1 MTSIATTNR
10 SSYFGLIVA
19 FTIFSLSGIFL
30 KSIYGMPVGSI
41 IYYRLIFGLLTLLVF
56 MALTGKLDELVITS
70 KRKYIFLMG
79 CTNTLTIY
87 AYFTAIQHVGVSIA
101 ALLLYTAPAY
111 VTILSP
117 ILLKENIT
125 GRDVI
130 ALLLSGLGI
139 LIAVHPGG
147 NFSPQ
152 TSDLY
157 ELGITLGLLSGIS
170 YALSTINYR
179 YLRDTYSST
188 ALLFW
193 PTVVS
198 LVLLSP
204 YASLVSPGILVMNI
218 KELLMFGILMTTF
231 GSLLYYRSAKYVKA
245 QNLSVISLV
254 EPVAGIFF
262 GYLIL
267 HEQIFSYT
275 VEGCACILTGVVLIG
290 TKSNTAIGENILPGY
305 LNHKSCPYGHQQSL
319 LHTFYRRLCK
329 GPLKNQKR

>member
-1 MTSIATTNR
+1 MTSIATTTR
-10 SSYFGLIVA
+10 SSYFGLMVA
-19 FTIFSLSGIFL
+19 FTIFSLSGVFL

-41 IYYRLIFGLLTLLVF
+41 IYYRLIFGLITLLVF
-56 MALTGKLDELVITS
+56 MALTGKLEELLVTS

-87 AYFTAIQHVGVSIA
+87 AYFTAIQHVGISIA
-101 ALLLYTAPAY
+101 ALLLYTAPIY
-111 VTILSP
+111 VTILTP

-125 GRDVI
+125 TRDI
-130 ALLLSGLGI
+130 MGLLLSAIGI
-139 LIAVHPGG
+139 IIAIHPAG
-147 NFSPQ
+147 NFSLKAD
-152 TSDLY
+152 DLY
-157 ELGITLGLLSGIS
+157 MLGITLGLLSGIS

-204 YASLVSPGILVMNI
+204 YASLVSPETLAMNI
-218 KELLMFGILMTTF
+218 GELILFGILMTTF
-231 GSLLYYRSAKYVKA
+231 GSLLYYRSARHVKA

-254 EPVAGIFF
+254 EPVAGILF

-275 VEGCACILTGVVLIG
+275 LEGCACILTGVFLIS
-290 TKSNTAIGENILPGY
+290 TKSNLSIEE
-305 LNHKSCPYGHQQSL
+305 KSMPAYVREYYPSGHQQSL
-319 LHTFYRRLCK
+319 LHTFYRTLCK

>member
-1 MTSIATTNR
+1 MASIATTNS

-19 FTIFSLSGIFL
+19 FTVFSLSGIFL
-30 KSIYGMPVGSI
+30 KSIYGMPVGSV

-56 MALTGKLDELVITS
+56 MTLTGKLDELLITS

-79 CTNTLTIY
+79 CTNTIMIY
-87 AYFTAIQHVGVSIA
+87 TYFTAIQHVGVSIA
-101 ALLLYTAPAY
+101 ALLLYTAPVY

-117 ILLKENIT
+117 LLLKENIT
-125 GRDVI
+125 TRDTI
-130 ALLLSGLGI
+130 ALLLSAMGI
-139 LIAVHPGG
+139 LIAIHPGG

-152 TSDLY
+152 AKEIY
-157 ELGITLGLLSGIS
+157 VLGIMLGLLSGIS
-170 YALSTINYR
+170 YALSTLNYR
-179 YLRDTYSST
+179 YLRDTYTST

-204 YASLVSPGILVMNI
+204 YASLVSPGILALNI
-218 KELLMFGILMTTF
+218 EELILFGMIMTTF
-231 GSLLYYRSAKYVKA
+231 GSLLYYRSARYIKT
-245 QNLSVISLV
+245 QNLSVISLI

-275 VEGCACILTGVVLIG
+275 LEGCACVLTGVALIS
-290 TKSNTAIGENILPGY
+290 TKHTTSSTERTISKYFNIEQYPL
-305 LNHKSCPYGHQQSL
+305 GHQQTL
-319 LHTFYRRLCK
+319 LHTFYRILCK
-329 GPLKNQKR
+329 GPLKNLKR

>member
-1 MTSIATTNR
+1 MEPIATTNS
-10 SSYFGLIVA
+10 SSYFGLMVA
-19 FTIFSLSGIFL
+19 FTVFSLSGIFL
-30 KSIYGMPVGSI
+30 KSINGMLIGSI
-41 IYYRLIFGLLTLLVF
+41 IYYRLIFGLLTLLIF
-56 MALTGKLDELVITS
+56 MALIGKLDELLITS
-70 KRKYIFLMG
+70 KKRYIFLMG

-87 AYFTAIQHVGVSIA
+87 AYFTAIQHVGISIA

-117 ILLKENIT
+117 ILLKESIT
-125 GRDVI
+125 GRDMM
-130 ALLLSGLGI
+130 ALLLSAIGI
-139 LIAVHPGG
+139 IIAIHPVG
-147 NFSPQ
+147 NFSAQ
-152 TSDLY
+152 TNDLY
-157 ELGITLGLLSGIS
+157 ALGITLGLLSGIS

-204 YASLVSPGILVMNI
+204 YASLVSPGILAMNI
-218 KELLMFGILMTTF
+218 QELILFGMLMTTF
-231 GSLLYYRSAKYVKA
+231 GSLLYYRSARHVKA
-245 QNLSVISLV
+245 QNLSVVSLV
-254 EPVAGIFF
+254 EPVAGILF

-275 VEGCACILTGVVLIG
+275 LEGCACILAGVFLIS
-290 TKSNTAIGENILPGY
+290 TKSKTDFGE
-305 LNHKSCPYGHQQSL
+305 KSLSRYFKHRYYPSGHQQSL
-319 LHTFYRRLCK
+319 LHTFYRTLCK

>member
-1 MTSIATTNR
+1 MASIATTNR

-30 KSIYGMPVGSI
+30 RSIYGMPVGSI

-56 MALTGKLDELVITS
+56 MALTGKLDELLITS
-70 KRKYIFLMG
+70 KKKYIFLMG

-101 ALLLYTAPAY
+101 ALLLYTAPVY

-125 GRDVI
+125 IRDMI
-130 ALLLSGLGI
+130 ALLLSAMGI
-139 LIAVHPGG
+139 LIAIHPGG
-147 NFSPQ
+147 HFSLQ
-152 TSDLY
+152 TNDLY
-157 ELGITLGLLSGIS
+157 ALGITLGLLSGIS

-193 PTVVS
+193 PAVVS
-198 LVLLSP
+198 LVLLAP
-204 YASLVSPGILVMNI
+204 YASLVSLRILVMNME
-218 KELLMFGILMTTF
+218 ELILFGILMTTF
-231 GSLLYYRSAKYVKA
+231 GSLLYYRSARYVKA

-262 GYLIL
+262 GYLVL

-275 VEGCACILTGVVLIG
+275 LEGCACILTGVVLIG
-290 TKSNTAIGENILPGY
+290 TKSNTSSRGNTISRYFNREY
-305 LNHKSCPYGHQQSL
+305 CPSGHQQSL
-319 LHTFYRRLCK
+319 LHTFYRILCK
-329 GPLKNQKR
+329 GPLKNLKR

>member
-1 MTSIATTNR
+1 MTSIATTTR
-10 SSYFGLIVA
+10 SSYLGLIVA

-30 KSIYGMPVGSI
+30 KSINGMLIGSI

-56 MALTGKLDELVITS
+56 MALTGKLDELLITS
-70 KRKYIFLMG
+70 KKRYIFLMG

-87 AYFTAIQHVGVSIA
+87 AYFTAIQHVGISIA

-125 GRDVI
+125 ARDMM
-130 ALLLSGLGI
+130 ALLLSAIGI
-139 LIAVHPGG
+139 IIAIHPVG
-147 NFSPQ
+147 NFSAQ
-152 TSDLY
+152 TNDLY
-157 ELGITLGLLSGIS
+157 ALGITLGLLSGIS

-204 YASLVSPGILVMNI
+204 YASLVSPRILVMNI
-218 KELLMFGILMTTF
+218 QELILFGMLMTTF
-231 GSLLYYRSAKYVKA
+231 GSLLYYRSARHVKA
-245 QNLSVISLV
+245 QNLSVVSLV
-254 EPVAGIFF
+254 EPVAGILF

-275 VEGCACILTGVVLIG
+275 LEGCACILAGVFLIS
-290 TKSNTAIGENILPGY
+290 TKSKTDFGE
-305 LNHKSCPYGHQQSL
+305 KSISRYFKHQYYPSGHQQSL
-319 LHTFYRRLCK
+319 LHTFYRTLCK

>member
-1 MTSIATTNR
+1 MTSIAITR

-19 FTIFSLSGIFL
+19 FTIFSLSGVFL
-30 KSIYGMPVGSI
+30 NSIYGMPVGSI

-56 MALTGKLDELVITS
+56 MALAGKLDELVITS

-125 GRDVI
+125 IRDMM
-130 ALLLSGLGI
+130 ALLLSAMGI
-139 LIAVHPGG
+139 IIAIHPVG
-147 NFSPQ
+147 NLSPQ
-152 TSDLY
+152 TNDLY
-157 ELGITLGLLSGIS
+157 ARGITLGLLSGIS

-218 KELLMFGILMTTF
+218 EELILFGMLMTTF
-231 GSLLYYRSAKYVKA
+231 GSLLYYRSAQHVKA
-245 QNLSVISLV
+245 QNLSVISLI
-254 EPVAGIFF
+254 EPVAGILF

-275 VEGCACILTGVVLIG
+275 LEGCACILTGVVLIG
-290 TKSNTAIGENILPGY
+290 TKSTTPFGEKTISGY
-305 LNHKSCPYGHQQSL
+305 FKREYCP
-319 LHTFYRRLCK
+319 
-329 GPLKNQKR
+329 

>member
-1 MTSIATTNR
+1 MASIATTNR

-30 KSIYGMPVGSI
+30 RSIYGMPVGSI

-56 MALTGKLDELVITS
+56 MALTGKLDELVITN

-87 AYFTAIQHVGVSIA
+87 AYFTAIQHVGISIA

-125 GRDVI
+125 GRDMI
-130 ALLLSGLGI
+130 ALLLSAIGI
-139 LIAVHPGG
+139 LIAIHPGG
-147 NFSPQ
+147 HFSSQ
-152 TSDLY
+152 ANDLY
-157 ELGITLGLLSGIS
+157 ALGIILGLLSGIS

-204 YASLVSPGILVMNI
+204 YASLVSPRILAMNLR
-218 KELLMFGILMTTF
+218 ELILFGMLMTTF
-231 GSLLYYRSAKYVKA
+231 GSLLYYRSARYVKA

-275 VEGCACILTGVVLIG
+275 FEGCACILTGVVLIG
-290 TKSNTAIGENILPGY
+290 TKSNTSSRENTISRY
-305 LNHKSCPYGHQQSL
+305 FNREYCPSGHQQSL
-319 LHTFYRRLCK
+319 LHTFYRILCK
-329 GPLKNQKR
+329 GPLKNLKR